1 MIRRRV
7 KFDPIPEMSE
17 AERVQRLHAEL
28 KELDASDGPPK
39 GWSELKWIM
48 RRQEIQRTLR
58 MMGDVV

>member
-7 KFDPIPEMSE
+7 KFEPVPEMSE

-28 KELDASDGPPK
+28 KELDASDGPPR

>member
-1 MIRRRV
+1 MIRRRLKLEPV
-7 KFDPIPEMSE
+7 PEMSE

-39 GWSELKWIM
+39 GWSELNWAM
-48 RRQEIQRTLR
+48 RRQEIRRTLR